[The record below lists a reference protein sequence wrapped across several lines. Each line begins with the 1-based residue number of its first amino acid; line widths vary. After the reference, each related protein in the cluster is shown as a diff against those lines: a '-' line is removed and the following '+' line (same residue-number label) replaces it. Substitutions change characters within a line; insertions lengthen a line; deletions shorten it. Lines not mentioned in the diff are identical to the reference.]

1 MLEPLLR
8 FIMIVT
14 IAAHDLE
21 AVERAYRQYFNYQV
35 VARGKVT
42 AALAR
47 AWGAPNVVGRRYLLL
62 QPESGQPV
70 YLRFIEM
77 PLVPGYEPLRTFGWN
92 CTEILVKDVDRLA
105 HQLEGSPFR
114 IIGPPRN
121 LSSDENIRAM
131 QVLGPANEVLYLTRI
146 IPGASGFNLGSA
158 QTDVDRV
165 FIVVLGVKD
174 IEQATRFYR
183 EQFNMPT
190 TKPMGVRMSALSK
203 AHGLDPEQLHPLAI
217 VQFVKDFLI
226 EVDQYPASATERP
239 QRAGDMPPGL
249 AMVSFI
255 VNSLDSLRVK
265 FVAPPKKINT
275 APYDGR
281 RVAVTV
287 GPSGEW
293 IELVEDRRFK
303 SE

>member
-8 FIMIVT
+8 FIVIVT
-14 IAAHDLE
+14 IGAHDLE
-21 AVERAYRQYFNYQV
+21 AVEKAYRQYFNYQV
-35 VARGKVT
+35 AARGKVT
-42 AALAR
+42 AALAK
-47 AWGAPNVVGRRYLLL
+47 AWGAPKVVGRRYIVL

-70 YLRFIEM
+70 YLRFIEVQ
-77 PLVPGYEPLRTFGWN
+77 PVPGYEPLHTFGWN

-105 HQLEGSPFR
+105 HRLEGSPFR

-121 LSSDENIRAM
+121 LSSNENIRAM

-165 FIVVLGVKD
+165 FIVVLGAKD
-174 IEQATRFYR
+174 IERATHFYR
-183 EQFNMPT
+183 DRFNMPT
-190 TKPMGVRMSALSK
+190 TKPMGVRMSVLSK

-239 QRAGDMPPGL
+239 RRTDDLPPGL

-255 VNSLDSLRVK
+255 VSSLDSLRVQ
-265 FVAPPKKINT
+265 FVAPPKKIN
-275 APYDGR
+275 AVPYNGR
-281 RVAVTV
+281 RVAVTI

-293 IELVEDRRFK
+293 IELIEDRHVK
-303 SE
+303 P